1 MIQVNL
7 QTMGEQKRTDTS
19 IAQELAKAKNVID
32 KFLYGC
38 SHTMRGPL
46 KSISG
51 LIKLLQNPEATED
64 PYKHLELIQKTVN
77 KMETILNDL
86 EQFLVNSRRD
96 LVIESVSMSKTIDLI
111 LERYSREAESKNVR
125 FSKSIT
131 QTVPLFT
138 DVERLNLILIQ
149 LISNALVFN
158 DSEKADKHIDIFVRV
173 NENGCH
179 IKVLDNGIGMSSDI
193 QKNIFQLFFRG
204 AQQSQGA
211 GIGLYVVNEVLRKM
225 GGSITVTSEEGCGSS
240 FFVWIPNL
248 KS

>member
-7 QTMGEQKRTDTS
+7 QTMGEQKRDQS

-51 LIKLLQNPEATED
+51 LIKLLQNQEASED
-64 PYKHLELIQKTVN
+64 PHKHLELIQKTVN

-96 LVIESVSMSKTIDLI
+96 LVIESVSMAKTIDAI
-111 LERYSREAESKNVR
+111 LARYSKDSERLRIR
-125 FSKSIT
+125 FSKNIV

-138 DVERLNLILIQ
+138 DLERLNLILVQ
-149 LISNALVFN
+149 LVSNALVFS
-158 DSEKADKHIDIFVRV
+158 DPGKTDKYIDIFVRV

-179 IKVLDNGIGMSSDI
+179 IKILDNGVGMSSEI

-225 GGSITVTSEEGCGSS
+225 GGSITVNSEEGCGSS

-248 KS
+248 KA

>member
-1 MIQVNL
+1 MVHVNL

-64 PYKHLELIQKTVN
+64 PHRHLELIQKTVN

-96 LVIESVSMSKTIDLI
+96 LVIESVSMTKTIDAI
-111 LERYSREAESKNVR
+111 LERYNREAESKNIR
-125 FSKSIT
+125 ISKSIT
-131 QTVPLFT
+131 QTVPLYT
-138 DVERLNLILIQ
+138 DAERLNLILTQ

-158 DSEKADKHIDIFVRV
+158 DPGKADRHIDIFVRV

-179 IKVLDNGIGMSSDI
+179 VKVLDNGIGMSSEI
-193 QKNIFQLFFRG
+193 QKSIFQLFFRG

-211 GIGLYVVNEVLRKM
+211 GIGLYVVSEVLRKM

-240 FFVWIPNL
+240 FFVWLPNL

>member
-7 QTMGEQKRTDTS
+7 QTMGEEKRSDQS

-51 LIKLLQNPEATED
+51 LIKLLQNQQASED
-64 PYKHLELIQKTVN
+64 PHKHLELIQKTVN
-77 KMETILNDL
+77 KMETMLNDL

-96 LVIESVSMSKTIDLI
+96 LVIEPVSMSKTIDAI
-111 LERYSREAESKNVR
+111 LARYNKDSERLRIR
-125 FSKSIT
+125 FSKNIV

-138 DVERLNLILIQ
+138 DLERLNLILVQ
-149 LISNALVFN
+149 LVWNALVFS
-158 DSEKADKHIDIFVRV
+158 DPGKTDKYIDIFVRV

-179 IKVLDNGIGMSSDI
+179 IKILDNGIGMSSEI

-225 GGSITVTSEEGCGSS
+225 GGSITVNSEEGCGSS

-248 KS
+248 KA

>member
-7 QTMGEQKRTDTS
+7 QTMGEQKRDQS

-51 LIKLLQNPEATED
+51 LIKLLQNQEASED
-64 PYKHLELIQKTVN
+64 PHKHLELIQKTVN

-96 LVIESVSMSKTIDLI
+96 LVIEPVSMSKTIDVI
-111 LERYSREAESKNVR
+111 LARYTKDSERLRIR
-125 FSKSIT
+125 FSKNIV
-131 QTVPLFT
+131 QAVPLFT
-138 DVERLNLILIQ
+138 DLERLNLILVQ
-149 LISNALVFN
+149 LVSNALVFS
-158 DSEKADKHIDIFVRV
+158 DPGKTDKYIDIFVRV
-173 NENGCH
+173 DENGCH
-179 IKVLDNGIGMSSDI
+179 IKILDNGMGMSSEI

-204 AQQSQGA
+204 TQQSQGA

-225 GGSITVTSEEGCGSS
+225 GGSITVNSEEGCGSS

-248 KS
+248 KA

>member
-1 MIQVNL
+1 MVQVNL

-51 LIKLLQNPEATED
+51 LIKLLQNPEAPED
-64 PYKHLELIQKTVN
+64 PHKHLELIQKTIN

-86 EQFLVNSRRD
+86 EHFLVNSRRD
-96 LVIESVSMSKTIDLI
+96 LVIESVSMSKAIDVI
-111 LERYSREAESKNVR
+111 LERYSRDAENKQIR

-131 QTVPLFT
+131 QTVPLYT

-158 DSEKADKHIDIFVRV
+158 DPGKADKHIDIFVRV

-179 IKVLDNGIGMSSDI
+179 VKVLDNGIGMSSEI

-225 GGSITVTSEEGCGSS
+225 GGSITVTSEEGSGSS

>member
-7 QTMGEQKRTDTS
+7 QTMGEQKRDQS

-51 LIKLLQNPEATED
+51 LIKLLQNQEASED
-64 PYKHLELIQKTVN
+64 PHKHLELIQKTVN

-96 LVIESVSMSKTIDLI
+96 LVIEPVSMSKTIDAI
-111 LERYSREAESKNVR
+111 LARYTKDSERLRIR
-125 FSKSIT
+125 FSKNIV
-131 QTVPLFT
+131 QAVPLFT
-138 DVERLNLILIQ
+138 DLERLNLILVQ
-149 LISNALVFN
+149 LVSNALVFS
-158 DSEKADKHIDIFVRV
+158 DPGKTDKYIDIFVRV
-173 NENGCH
+173 DENGCH
-179 IKVLDNGIGMSSDI
+179 IKILDNGMGMSSEI

-204 AQQSQGA
+204 TQQSQGA

-225 GGSITVTSEEGCGSS
+225 GGSITVNSEEGCGSS

-248 KS
+248 KA

>member
-7 QTMGEQKRTDTS
+7 QTMGEQKRGDQS
-19 IAQELAKAKNVID
+19 IAQELVKAKNVID

-51 LIKLLQNPEATED
+51 LIKLLQNPEASED

-96 LVIESVSMSKTIDLI
+96 LVIESVSMAKAIDATLA
-111 LERYSREAESKNVR
+111 RYTKDSDRLHIR
-125 FSKSIT
+125 FSKNIV
-131 QTVPLFT
+131 QAVPLFT
-138 DVERLNLILIQ
+138 DLTRLNLILEQ
-149 LISNALVFN
+149 LISNALVFS
-158 DSEKADKHIDIFVRV
+158 DAGKTDKYIDIFVRV

-179 IKVLDNGIGMSSDI
+179 IKILDNGIGMSSEI

-225 GGSITVTSEEGCGSS
+225 GGSITVNSEEGYGSS

-248 KS
+248 KA

>member
-1 MIQVNL
+1 MVHVNL

-19 IAQELAKAKNVID
+19 IVQELAKAKGVID

-51 LIKLLQNPEATED
+51 LIKLLQNPEVTED
-64 PYKHLELIQKTVN
+64 PRKHLELIQKTVN
-77 KMETILNDL
+77 KMETILNEL

-96 LVIESVSMSKTIDLI
+96 LVIESVSMTKTIDAI
-111 LERYSREAESKNVR
+111 LERYSSEAESKSIR

-131 QTVPLFT
+131 QTVPLYT
-138 DVERLNLILIQ
+138 DADRLNLILIQ
-149 LISNALVFN
+149 LISNALVFS
-158 DSEKADKHIDIFVRV
+158 DPGKADRHIDIFLRV

-179 IKVLDNGIGMSSDI
+179 VKVLDNGIGMSSEI
-193 QKNIFQLFFRG
+193 QRDIFQLFFRG

>member
-7 QTMGEQKRTDTS
+7 QTMGEQKRDQS

-51 LIKLLQNPEATED
+51 LIKLLQNQEASED
-64 PYKHLELIQKTVN
+64 PHKHLELIQKTVN

-96 LVIESVSMSKTIDLI
+96 LVIEPVSMSKTIDAI
-111 LERYSREAESKNVR
+111 LTRYTKDSERLRIR
-125 FSKSIT
+125 FSKNIV
-131 QTVPLFT
+131 QAVPLFT
-138 DVERLNLILIQ
+138 DLERLNLILVQ
-149 LISNALVFN
+149 LVSNALVFS
-158 DSEKADKHIDIFVRV
+158 DPGKTDKYIDIFVRV
-173 NENGCH
+173 DENGCH
-179 IKVLDNGIGMSSDI
+179 IKILDNGMGMSSEI

-204 AQQSQGA
+204 TQQSQGA

-225 GGSITVTSEEGCGSS
+225 GGSITVNSEEGCGSS

-248 KS
+248 KA

>member
-96 LVIESVSMSKTIDLI
+96 LVIESVSMSKHPFF
-111 LERYSREAESKNVR
+111 EKY
-125 FSKSIT
+125 
-131 QTVPLFT
+131 
-138 DVERLNLILIQ
+138 
-149 LISNALVFN
+149 NAN
-158 DSEKADKHIDIFVRV
+158 
-173 NENGCH
+173 
-179 IKVLDNGIGMSSDI
+179 SS
-193 QKNIFQLFFRG
+193 
-204 AQQSQGA
+204 
-211 GIGLYVVNEVLRKM
+211 VVH
-225 GGSITVTSEEGCGSS
+225 GCGASQS
-240 FFVWIPNL
+240 YPDTAHLECAGV
-248 KS
+248 

>member
-1 MIQVNL
+1 
-7 QTMGEQKRTDTS
+7 MGEQKRDQS

-51 LIKLLQNPEATED
+51 LIKLLQNQEASED
-64 PYKHLELIQKTVN
+64 PHKHMELIQKTVN

-96 LVIESVSMSKTIDLI
+96 LVIEPVSMSKTIDVI
-111 LERYSREAESKNVR
+111 LARYTKDSERLRIR
-125 FSKSIT
+125 FSKNIV
-131 QTVPLFT
+131 QAVPLFT
-138 DVERLNLILIQ
+138 DLERLNLILVQ
-149 LISNALVFN
+149 LVSNALVFS
-158 DSEKADKHIDIFVRV
+158 DPGKTDKYIDIFVRV
-173 NENGCH
+173 DENGCH
-179 IKVLDNGIGMSSDI
+179 IKILDNGMGMSSEI

-204 AQQSQGA
+204 TQQSQGA

-225 GGSITVTSEEGCGSS
+225 GGSITVNSEEGCGSS

-248 KS
+248 KA

>member
-1 MIQVNL
+1 MIHVNL
-7 QTMGEQKRTDTS
+7 QTMGEQKRSDQS

-51 LIKLLQNPEATED
+51 LIKLLQNQEASED
-64 PYKHLELIQKTVN
+64 PHKHLELIQKTVN
-77 KMETILNDL
+77 KMETMLNDL

-96 LVIESVSMSKTIDLI
+96 LVIESVSMSKTIDAI
-111 LERYSREAESKNVR
+111 LARYNKDSERLRIR
-125 FSKSIT
+125 FSKNIV
-131 QTVPLFT
+131 QAVPLFT
-138 DVERLNLILIQ
+138 DLERLNLILVQ
-149 LISNALVFN
+149 LVSNALVFN
-158 DSEKADKHIDIFVRV
+158 DPEKTDKYIDIFVRV
-173 NENGCH
+173 NQNGCH
-179 IKVLDNGIGMSSDI
+179 IKVLDNGIGMSSEI
-193 QKNIFQLFFRG
+193 QKSIFQLFFRG

-225 GGSITVTSEEGCGSS
+225 GGSITVNSEEGCGSS

-248 KS
+248 KT

>member
-1 MIQVNL
+1 MVQVNL

-51 LIKLLQNPEATED
+51 LIKLLQNPEAPED
-64 PYKHLELIQKTVN
+64 PHKHLELIQKTVN

-86 EQFLVNSRRD
+86 EHFLVNSRRD
-96 LVIESVSMSKTIDLI
+96 LVIESVSMSKAIDVI
-111 LERYSREAESKNVR
+111 LERYSRDAENKQIR

-131 QTVPLFT
+131 QTVPLYT
-138 DVERLNLILIQ
+138 DVERLNLIFIQ

-158 DSEKADKHIDIFVRV
+158 DPGKADKHIDIFVRV

-179 IKVLDNGIGMSSDI
+179 VKVLDNGIGMSSEI

-225 GGSITVTSEEGCGSS
+225 GGSITVTSEEGSGSS